1 MSEEVIKNPLEVEE
15 EKGSFFDLRAILDVL
30 ILNWQ
35 WFLLSLVIC
44 LGIAWLHLRY
54 TTPYYSAYA
63 KMFVKTNSTTNLRS
77 INALGEVVQSYGM
90 ENEKLIVKSTAIAE
104 ETIRDLKLYTRYNA
118 KGLIRNNSLY
128 KNQPVTVEI
137 DPVSVERLNRPINL
151 EITRKGDRL
160 PDVLYY

>member
-35 WFLLSLVIC
+35 WFLLSLIIC

-63 KMFVKTNSTTNLRS
+63 KMFVKTNSTATDKRT
-77 INALGEVVQSYGM
+77 AL
-90 ENEKLIVKSTAIAE
+90 
-104 ETIRDLKLYTRYNA
+104 
-118 KGLIRNNSLY
+118 
-128 KNQPVTVEI
+128 
-137 DPVSVERLNRPINL
+137 
-151 EITRKGDRL
+151 
-160 PDVLYY
+160 